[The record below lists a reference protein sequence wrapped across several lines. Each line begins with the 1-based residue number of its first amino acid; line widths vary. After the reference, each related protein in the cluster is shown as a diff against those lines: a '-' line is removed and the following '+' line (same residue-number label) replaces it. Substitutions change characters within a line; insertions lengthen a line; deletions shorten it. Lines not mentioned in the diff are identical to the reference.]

1 MAIDTLKVARRLREA
16 GFSEPQAEAVVEAVR
31 GGTEEAELAT
41 KHDLALLSAELRAEV
56 AAVRVELSGAIATL
70 RAEMR
75 EMEQRLIAK
84 IEAANGALFNRVV
97 GIILGALLVN
107 VVAIIGSVFAVAR
120 LLVH

>member
-1 MAIDTLKVARRLREA
+1 
-16 GFSEPQAEAVVEAVR
+16 
-31 GGTEEAELAT
+31 
-41 KHDLALLSAELRAEV
+41 
-56 AAVRVELSGAIATL
+56 
-70 RAEMR
+70 
-75 EMEQRLIAK
+75 MEQRLIDK